1 MNWLDIVILIVL
13 AVFFFGGLKNGIIKT
28 LVSLAGLVAGT
39 ALAGQYYPILTPYLT
54 FIPEI
59 TIANIVAFIIILMA
73 VLVFAAVVAVILTH
87 FAKAILLGWL
97 NGLLGGVF
105 GILMGVITVSVL
117 LAVWVKFR
125 GPSDVIEES
134 RLAVTLLNYFPF
146 ILDLLPDDFGSI
158 REFFR

>member
-1 MNWLDIVILIVL
+1 MNWLDIVILIVI

-28 LVSLAGLVAGT
+28 LVSLAGLVAGI

-73 VLVFAAVVAVILTH
+73 VLVFAAVAAAVLTG

-105 GILMGVITVSVL
+105 GISMGVITVSVL
-117 LAVWVKFR
+117 LTIWVKFR
-125 GPSDVIEES
+125 GPADFIEES
-134 RLAVTLLNYFPF
+134 RLAVSLLNYFPF
-146 ILDLLPDDFGSI
+146 ILSLLPSDFGSI
-158 REFFR
+158 REFFQ

>member
-28 LVSLAGLVAGT
+28 LVSLAGLILGVI
-39 ALAGQYYPILTPYLT
+39 LAGRYYPILVPYLT

-59 TIANIVAFIIILMA
+59 TIANIVAFISILMA

-97 NGLLGGVF
+97 NSLLGGAF
-105 GILMGVITVSVL
+105 GICMGVITVSIL
-117 LAVWVKFR
+117 LTIWVKFR
-125 GPSDVIEES
+125 GPAGVIEES

-146 ILDLLPDDFGSI
+146 ILDLLPGDFGSI

>member
-59 TIANIVAFIIILMA
+59 TIANIVAFIIILIAMIVISTVAA
-73 VLVFAAVVAVILTH
+73 VLLTGI
-87 FAKAILLGWL
+87 AKAILLGWL

-146 ILDLLPDDFGSI
+146 ILSLLPSDFGSI
-158 REFFR
+158 REFFH

>member
-1 MNWLDIVILIVL
+1 MNWLDIVILIVIVL
-13 AVFFFGGLKNGIIKT
+13 FFFGGLKNGIIKT

-59 TIANIVAFIIILMA
+59 TIANIVAFISILMA

-105 GILMGVITVSVL
+105 GFLMGVITVSVL
-117 LAVWVKFR
+117 CAIWVRFR
-125 GPSDVIEES
+125 GPSDVIQES
-134 RLAVTLLNYFPF
+134 QFARTLLNYFPF
-146 ILDLLPDDFGSI
+146 ILSLLPSDFGSI
-158 REFFR
+158 REFFH